1 MTSGEASLGSE
12 LKVLPVLD
20 SLRALT
26 YTLSMAAQP
35 SEAGCVF
42 MVPALGVPEPQPVK
56 TDAQISAITDAVAI
70 GLNILAIVL
79 HELGKCREFGP

>member
-1 MTSGEASLGSE
+1 
-12 LKVLPVLD
+12 
-20 SLRALT
+20 
-26 YTLSMAAQP
+26 MAAQP

-42 MVPALGVPEPQPVK
+42 MVPDLGVPEPQPVK

-79 HELGKCREFGP
+79 H